1 MSQIMINII
10 CFGNPLCADDGAGHA
25 VFQQLQSELEVMPEL
40 NPHIQ
45 LFYGGNSGQRALPFF
60 MNCSNVIVVDA
71 LLDRTAHSP
80 GRIYR
85 LGEGDLNLIDE
96 EEESSGF
103 SSHILAL
110 PQSWRLLKEL
120 KNTLPELT
128 VFAIE
133 ISDTTLYK
141 EGLSQAV
148 ASATW
153 KVTKKIMQQCQELM
167 LSEERLC

>member
-1 MSQIMINII
+1 MINIV

-25 VFQQLQSELEVMPEL
+25 VFQQLQSELKITPEL
-40 NPHIQ
+40 EPHIQ
-45 LFYGGNSGQRALPFF
+45 LFYGGNSGQRALPYF
-60 MNCSNVIVVDA
+60 MNCTNVIVVDA

-80 GRIYR
+80 GRIYC
-85 LGEGDLNLIDE
+85 LGEEDLSIIDA
-96 EEESSGF
+96 EEESSGY

-120 KNTLPELT
+120 KNPLPELT
-128 VFAIE
+128 LFAIE
-133 ISDTTLYK
+133 IADTTLYK

-148 ASATW
+148 ASATG
-153 KVTKKIMQQCQELM
+153 KVTKKIMQHCHELM